1 MVSFKLEI
9 GLKLDI
15 GLELEIG
22 LELDIGLEIG
32 VLQARRLRYFKLELE
47 SGLLQL
53 TFCLAVVR
61 CAVVLLG
68 NAVVQPWFSR
78 LAVGFHAQSSPV

>member
-53 TFCLAVVR
+53 TFCLAVV
-61 CAVVLLG
+61 LLG